1 MRGMELLSR
10 MDYIAFL
17 IGGGA
22 MDIAFA
28 ISLLVLVASAAGV
41 VWSLAP
47 SLVRSF
53 RNRPRI
59 VGDGGR
65 RVLKLIIDNTEYDI
79 RLSEIERE
87 DTRKIEAAI
96 ASARSHRLK
105 ALSA

>member
-17 IGGGA
+17 
-22 MDIAFA
+22 
-28 ISLLVLVASAAGV
+28 
-41 VWSLAP
+41 
-47 SLVRSF
+47 LVRSF